1 MEKEKLVALVTAAQS
16 GDSDAVSE
24 LFSEFYNDLYY
35 FALKTVKNDDT
46 ALDVTQDAFVDIINN
61 LGTLK
66 EPAAFVSWAK
76 QITYHQCT
84 RHFKKKTDVLVDE
97 DEDGATIFDNLKE
110 ENAEFIP
117 DEALDKDD
125 FKKTIL
131 GILDTLPEDQRAAVM
146 MYYFD
151 EMSVREIADIQGV
164 SEGTIKSRL
173 NYARKSIKSSVEE
186 YEKKNGIKLHAIPF
200 FPLFKWLF
208 EGSFSGGGISAAVA
222 EGVSAATGVTVSA
235 TAAATTTT
243 AATTVAATT
252 TTAATVGIGAKIAAM
267 PLVAKIVSGIVAAA
281 IVVGTPT
288 TAILLSNKE
297 DGGKKDG
304 SSKPTVSA
312 PADNNDDSLLGGYG
326 GPEEHLHS
334 FTEETYTKEFGVI
347 TLNSNVKTCD
357 CGETE
362 VECPSVPI
370 LYFPDFSAL
379 EFLDRYFE
387 TAWGADGDYSIDGLF
402 AAGDFIV
409 SSPYYDQ
416 GSIKV
421 TADEYYEK
429 LQKYFTLSQETIN
442 KMKAARPDDFYTI
455 DFVYNGTHLM
465 EGTTVWL
472 KDNIYRV
479 FFVPSGSHADG
490 MTRYYVDVEY
500 NAHKGEDNKI
510 IAIKPVYENIY
521 DITRTKDNDVSGEQ
535 FAADVLYFSDT
546 LRNVEEI
553 NYFKAEYGVRYL
565 TATDTQV
572 LYGLYQALDVF
583 GYDLYAEETY
593 GQDWCNIVPMFDGE
607 DLVGMTINTQFPFSS
622 HMTLEEEMI
631 MLAQRDIE
639 KFISLAGG
647 EENIEV
653 FDVETNWPNETETP
667 STLDNITT
675 EKLTE
680 ISQDW
685 FGDSGIRLK
694 TKTSLTVGDKKYNLD
709 YTFLAPDSFYYRAH
723 NMRLTITFT

>member
-252 TTAATVGIGAKIAAM
+252 TTAATVGVGAKIAAM

-326 GPEEHLHS
+326 GPS
-334 FTEETYTKEFGVI
+334 FDDHDHEWGESYVYETKKLGVI
-347 TLNSNVKTCD
+347 DIEHKEKSCTI
-357 CGETE
+357 CGLIEP
-362 VECPSVPI
+362 VSGDPWVLAANI
-370 LYFPDFSAL
+370 LGDEYYT
-379 EFLDRYFE
+379 FLDRYFE
-387 TAWGADGDYSIDGLF
+387 LGGVSDGDFNLNGLF
-402 AAGDFIV
+402 AAGDFLASEPYHDQESVTV
-409 SSPYYDQ
+409 SADSYYANLLQ
-416 GSIKV
+416 YFEL
-421 TADEYYEK
+421 TADTISKMKQERPGDTY
-429 LQKYFTLSQETIN
+429 TLSFT
-442 KMKAARPDDFYTI
+442 
-455 DFVYNGTHLM
+455 YNGGGMLATSCI
-465 EGTTVWL
+465 WL
-472 KDNIYRV
+472 RDNIYRV
-479 FFVPSGSHADG
+479 YYTAGTSAHDYGAPF
-490 MTRYYVDVEY
+490 YVDIQY
-500 NAHKGEDNKI
+500 NLHNGEPNKI
-510 IAIKPVYENIY
+510 IGINTDGKAFYDTSRVKNYNFTVKTLLENLALFDKAASYDYDINCLSLNDADYIGKFLRATDIFGYNLTTEEFFGKGWGDIKPEFEGGNLKKITTSFYLPIDYMTSWEIDVNAVRTDMSRRDIDKFIKLVGENNY
-521 DITRTKDNDVSGEQ
+521 KLLYNDGEETKEISLSDLTDDMIKSVVSG
-535 FAADVLYFSDT
+535 
-546 LRNVEEI
+546 
-553 NYFKAEYGVRYL
+553 
-565 TATDTQV
+565 
-572 LYGLYQALDVF
+572 
-583 GYDLYAEETY
+583 
-593 GQDWCNIVPMFDGE
+593 WDGI
-607 DLVGMTINTQFPFSS
+607 GS
-622 HMTLEEEMI
+622 
-631 MLAQRDIE
+631 
-639 KFISLAGG
+639 
-647 EENIEV
+647 
-653 FDVETNWPNETETP
+653 
-667 STLDNITT
+667 
-675 EKLTE
+675 
-680 ISQDW
+680 
-685 FGDSGIRLK
+685 IRLE
-694 TKTSLTVGDKKYNLD
+694 SLEPIEAEGKSCSFAFTVTPANGLIQNAYFADFEIEL
-709 YTFLAPDSFYYRAH
+709 S
-723 NMRLTITFT
+723 